1 MLLLWLPLVAA
12 LFAPITLTVSPP
24 HYAFAPAT
32 LRLSVRIQPVDTDRR
47 VIVILDGPTFYR
59 SSEWEVEG
67 ASAPRAFQ
75 PWLIEGLPAGEYAI
89 SATVGSVGKIR
100 ASAETSVLVQ

>member
-1 MLLLWLPLVAA
+1 MLILWLPLVAV
-12 LFAPITLTVSPP
+12 LLAPITLTVNPP

-59 SSEWEVEG
+59 SSEWEIEG
-67 ASAPRAFQ
+67 AGAPKVF
-75 PWLIEGLPAGEYAI
+75 PSWLVEGLPVGDYAI
-89 SATVGSVGKIR
+89 TASVGSAAKIR
-100 ASAETSVLVQ
+100 AVAETSVLVQ